1 MAAVDFLSVREDVD
15 PDIFWRKWGW
25 LVILLKT
32 EKGEISDDEVELR
45 RYLQRVADNTAFM
58 AWYFGHFHE
67 DTKVEDMFYCLYDDI
82 VVI

>member
-45 RYLQRVADNTAFM
+45 RYLQRVADNTAFT
-58 AWYFGHFHE
+58 AWYFGYFHE
-67 DTKVEDMFYCLYDDI
+67 DTKVEDVFYCLYDDI

>member
-1 MAAVDFLSVREDVD
+1 MAAVDFLSVQEDID

-45 RYLQRVADNTAFM
+45 RYLQRVADNTAFT

>member
-1 MAAVDFLSVREDVD
+1 MAAVDFLSIREDVD

-45 RYLQRVADNTAFM
+45 RYLQRVADNTAFT

-67 DTKVEDMFYCLYDDI
+67 DTKVEDMFYCLYDGI

>member
-45 RYLQRVADNTAFM
+45 RYLQRVADNTAFT

-67 DTKVEDMFYCLYDDI
+67 DTKVEDVFYCLYGDI

>member
-15 PDIFWRKWGW
+15 PEIFRRKWGW

-45 RYLQRVADNTAFM
+45 RYLQRVADNTTFM
-58 AWYFGHFHE
+58 VWYFGHFHE